1 MASSGPN
8 APGTLVDDVSVGT
21 KAWTNPTNA
30 ASSNNVYSTISS
42 TGVTTT
48 SHYLSATNFGFSIPS
63 GATIDGV
70 VVEYERKA
78 SKANALEQVVDATV
92 KLVIGGS
99 IVGTN
104 KNSATRWSTTEAF
117 FTYGSSSD
125 LWGNTI
131 TQSDVNSSNFGVVL
145 NVTITNNG
153 KLPTIGGSVDFV
165 RMTIYYTAGTSTA
178 ISKVINVGYA
188 SLKSVS
194 GVPIANIKKIINIT

>member
-8 APGTLVDDVSVGT
+8 APGTLADDASVGT
-21 KAWTNPTNA
+21 RLWQNPTNA
-30 ASSNNVYSTISS
+30 ASSNNIYSTVASA
-42 TGVTTT
+42 GVTTT

-78 SKANALEQVVDATV
+78 NRANALEQVVDATV

-99 IVGTN
+99 VVGTN
-104 KNSATRWSTTEAF
+104 KNSATRWPTAEAF

-153 KLPTIGGSVDFV
+153 KLPSIVGSVDFV
-165 RMTIYYTAGTSTA
+165 RMTIYYTTGASTA
-178 ISKVINVGYA
+178 ISKVINVGYT
-188 SLKSVS
+188 SLKNVG